1 MRIVT
6 YRRAGAWRAG
16 AVVADEVFDIADA
29 LAAASMAALAP
40 EPSVRTL
47 LRQYGESLDAVGQ
60 AVDALARSG
69 EGAPIE
75 LSGAELGPPVPDPG
89 KVLGIGLNYKDHVG
103 ETGRKLPE
111 FPDVFAKFSSTLIG
125 PNDPIRGLSV
135 TEQLD
140 FEGEL
145 AIVIGRGTQGAA
157 EEAALEHVAGAM
169 ILNDITA
176 RDLQYR
182 GTQFLIGKAVDGS
195 TPCGPALVTLDE
207 VGDLQSLDLST
218 QVNGVAMQR
227 SNTRQMIFSIPRI
240 IAYISRTIALEP
252 GDVITTGTPAGIG
265 AKRTPPMWLRAGDVV
280 SIEIENVGTLTNVV
294 AD

>member
-6 YRRAGAWRAG
+6 YRRAGSWRAG
-16 AVVADEVFDIADA
+16 AVVGDEIFDIADA
-29 LAAASMAALAP
+29 LAAQSMAGLTP
-40 EPSVRTL
+40 EPSVRAL
-47 LRQYGESLDAVGQ
+47 LRQYSDSLDSVRE
-60 AVDALARSG
+60 AVDALIRSAH
-69 EGAPIE
+69 GATIGA
-75 LSGAELGPPVPDPG
+75 SGAELGPPVPDPG
-89 KVLGIGLNYKDHVG
+89 KVFGIGLNYRDHVG
-103 ETGRKLPE
+103 ETGRELPE

-125 PNDPIRGLSV
+125 PNDPIHGLSV
-135 TEQLD
+135 TDQLD

-145 AIVIGRGTQGAA
+145 AIVIGRRAQGVT
-157 EEAALEHVAGAM
+157 EEGALQHVAGVM
-169 ILNDITA
+169 ILNDVTA

-207 VGDLQSLDLST
+207 VGDVQALDLST
-218 QVNGVAMQR
+218 HVNGVEMQR
-227 SNTRQMIFSIPRI
+227 SNTRHMIFSIPRI